1 MSNSIHHFN
10 SIFSGLG
17 STTKSWCSFRF
28 YISNSPMFTAI
39 FTLFLVVF
47 CGASI
52 SSAQTQLDK
61 AGKVWCVS
69 KKVMTAKKGKYQPAV
84 ASKLVAINRKAIK
97 TEQAKL
103 RRASKKARAKILR
116 VIADLRAVNVQID
129 ACLNGEFEAP
139 TVIYTPLA
147 LGQFHNC
154 AIRSDGGVAC
164 WGYNNFGQLGNGTTT
179 DSAIPVNVVGISRY
193 SIAVAAGQLHSCA
206 VSAAGGVSCWGRNV
220 LGELGNGGTASSGPA
235 QVVGL
240 ATGVKTIVSGLQHT
254 CALTTSGGVKCWG
267 KNSDGQLGNGSVS
280 SSSAVPTD
288 VVGLPSGVSE
298 IAAGND
304 HTCALLSS
312 GGVVCWGY
320 NATRQLGNGATTSS
334 AVPVNV
340 VGVAGAINIDAGAGH
355 SCAALSSGGVMCW
368 GTNGFGEVG
377 TGDLIVPTVP
387 VPAGAVTDQVIR
399 VATGNFFTCGL
410 LSGQSVKCWGFNSF
424 GALGNGT
431 FSSSVTPVSASGI
444 AGAQIVAAG
453 EAHACA
459 VLSDR
464 SVSCWGYN
472 SRGQLGNG
480 NTVDQSLPSTVRG
493 LTLAQ

>member
-1 MSNSIHHFN
+1 MSDIVPVLVCYLGDRCAVVASDRNVRIFRSKGSILATLF
-10 SIFSGLG
+10 
-17 STTKSWCSFRF
+17 
-28 YISNSPMFTAI
+28 AI
-39 FTLFLVVF
+39 FFLVL
-47 CGASI
+47 GGIDESH
-52 SSAQTQLDK
+52 AQTQLDK
-61 AGKVWCVS
+61 SGRIWCAS
-69 KKVMTAKKGKYQPAV
+69 KKVLTLKKGKYQPAV
-84 ASKLVAINRKAIK
+84 AAKLVATNKKAIK
-97 TEQAKL
+97 AEQAKL
-103 RRASKKARAKILR
+103 KRASKKARPKILR
-116 VIADLRAVNVQID
+116 VIADLRAVNTQID
-129 ACLNGEFEAP
+129 ACLNGQFEPPA
-139 TVIYTPLA
+139 VIYTPLA

-154 AIRSDGGVAC
+154 AIRSDGRVAC
-164 WGYNNFGQLGNGTTT
+164 WGYNNFGQLGNGSTT
-179 DSAIPVNVVGISRY
+179 DSTSPVNVVGLSRY

-206 VSAAGGVSCWGRNV
+206 VSSSGGVSCWGRNV
-220 LGELGNGGTASSGPA
+220 LGELGNGGAASSGPA

-240 ATGVKTIVSGLQHT
+240 TSGVKTVVSGLQHT

-288 VVGLPSGVSE
+288 VVGLASGVSE

-340 VGVAGAINIDAGAGH
+340 VGVTGAINVDAGAGH
-355 SCAALSSGGVMCW
+355 SCAALSGGGVMCW

-399 VATGNFFTCGL
+399 LATGNFFTCGL

-431 FSSSVTPVSASGI
+431 FSSSLTPVSASGI
-444 AGAQIVAAG
+444 SGAQIVAAG

-480 NTVDQSLPSTVRG
+480 NTVDQSVPSTVSG